1 MSDLPSSDNKSSD
14 HGPVNGHDSQPKSND
29 NALLG
34 NAVGSLSN
42 PRNETKNA
50 APLRIS
56 HLVAASGWPTCWWP
70 FQIHNS
76 NQAQGIPASQPL
88 PASTKKKS
96 GDAIAPA
103 KISALTNSSSKMKTP
118 SKNPHYSMEDL
129 LVLVEVVGSVKP
141 ENTKDGWQRVADE
154 YNGRTTF
161 MMDNANVRTPTALQK
176 KYDALLKLDITS
188 PDPSMAPIL
197 SQLRKNVSLE
207 VEENAVMTTVPS
219 HPGSIVDL
227 TTGKEN
233 NIEEEKD
240 TSKVEGQTKHAA
252 KLQRKRRL
260 KNKER
265 LEALK
270 KRKLRQQK
278 QQEAVSESL
287 SKVATAIK
295 GMQGTGL
302 NEQVAKLEGEIR
314 SVQDTLEKVLEKL
327 EKK

>member
-56 HLVAASGWPTCWWP
+56 HLVATSGWPTCWWP

-240 TSKVEGQTKHAA
+240 TTKVEGQTKHAA

-287 SKVATAIK
+287 SKVATAIE